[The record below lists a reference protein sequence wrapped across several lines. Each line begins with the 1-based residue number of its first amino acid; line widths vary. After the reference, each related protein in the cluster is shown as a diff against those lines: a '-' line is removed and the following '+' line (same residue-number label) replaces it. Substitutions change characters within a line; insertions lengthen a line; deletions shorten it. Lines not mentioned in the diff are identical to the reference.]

1 MTAQPGAYPGTT
13 HKGGCTVV
21 KLTRKQQ
28 TEYREWLYDAYGDE
42 DMVVLLWHDDQSRQA
57 YLATSLSR

>member
-1 MTAQPGAYPGTT
+1 M
-13 HKGGCTVV
+13 V

-28 TEYREWLYDAYGDE
+28 TEYRAWLYDTYGDE

-57 YLATSLSR
+57 YLTASLSR